1 LLYYSTTDRSHQVS
15 LKEAVLKGMPPDG
28 GLYLPESL
36 PVMPDK
42 FFQDLPEMTFQSVSY
57 EIAKA
62 LLGGDV
68 PPDVLQKIIVEALN
82 FETPLVAISEKTK
95 TLELFHGPT
104 LAFKD
109 VGARFMSRLMAY
121 FIRNDCRELTILVA
135 TSGDT
140 GSAVANGFFQV
151 PGINVIVLYPAGKIS
166 LIQEKQIAS
175 LGENITALKVE
186 GTFDDCQRLVKTALV
201 DPEVQSVLTVSS
213 ANSINIARLI
223 PQTFYYF
230 NAIRQIPNFH
240 SRKIAIS
247 VPSGNFGNLTA
258 GLIAKKM
265 GLPVTR
271 FIAATNINHVVPDYL
286 ATGKYE
292 PRASIQTISNAM
304 DVGNPSNFARMLA
317 LYDYSVEKM
326 RRDLAGCYFNDD
338 ETRAAIAEVYRNS
351 GYILDPH
358 GAVGYLGIQNYLA
371 RHPEID
377 TGIFLETAHPAKFR
391 DIVEPV
397 IGATVPIPDRLKKFL
412 ERPILS
418 QAISSEYHEFKKL
431 LLGN

>member
-1 LLYYSTTDRSHQVS
+1 MLYYSTTNRSPKVS

-68 PPDVLQKIIVEALN
+68 PSDVLQKIIVEALN
-82 FETPLVAISEKTK
+82 FETPLVAISEKIK

-166 LIQEKQIAS
+166 LIQEKQIAT

-213 ANSINIARLI
+213 AN
-223 PQTFYYF
+223 
-230 NAIRQIPNFH
+230 
-240 SRKIAIS
+240 
-247 VPSGNFGNLTA
+247 
-258 GLIAKKM
+258 
-265 GLPVTR
+265 
-271 FIAATNINHVVPDYL
+271 
-286 ATGKYE
+286 
-292 PRASIQTISNAM
+292 
-304 DVGNPSNFARMLA
+304 
-317 LYDYSVEKM
+317 
-326 RRDLAGCYFNDD
+326 
-338 ETRAAIAEVYRNS
+338 
-351 GYILDPH
+351 
-358 GAVGYLGIQNYLA
+358 
-371 RHPEID
+371 
-377 TGIFLETAHPAKFR
+377 
-391 DIVEPV
+391 
-397 IGATVPIPDRLKKFL
+397 
-412 ERPILS
+412 
-418 QAISSEYHEFKKL
+418 
-431 LLGN
+431 